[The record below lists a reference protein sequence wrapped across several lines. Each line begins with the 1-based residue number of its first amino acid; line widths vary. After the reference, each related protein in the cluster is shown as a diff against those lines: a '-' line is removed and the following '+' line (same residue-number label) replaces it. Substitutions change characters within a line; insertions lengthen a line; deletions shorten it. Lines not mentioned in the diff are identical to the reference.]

1 MKTRAYGKINL
12 GLRVLRKRPDGYHDI
27 ETVFHQVDIADEL
40 TFRLHERDVIFSTTH
55 PDLANDRTNL
65 CLRAAHLLRDLTGIQ
80 DGAEI
85 MLAKNI
91 PLGAGLGGGS
101 ADAASTLKSL
111 RALWNLDISDDELRT
126 LAVSLGSDVPFFLN
140 GGSAYAT
147 SRGEHLEPLRLGL
160 PYWIIVVT
168 PPIHVSTATAYNN
181 LRRTSE
187 HMSLVDFKSV
197 LLNHLHEPEVLASKL
212 VNDFE
217 PVVFGLHPEIRD
229 LKQAMLRHG
238 AEVALLTGSG
248 SSVFALT
255 KSEATA
261 HALMRNL
268 EPLGRVFVTKPFFSP
283 THQPTPPFSEA

>member
-12 GLRVLRKRPDGYHDI
+12 GLRVLRKRSDGYHDI

-65 CLRAAHLLRDLTGIQ
+65 CLRAARLLRDLTGIQ
-80 DGAEI
+80 DGVEI
-85 MLAKNI
+85 TLAKNI

-101 ADAASTLKSL
+101 ADAAVTLKSL
-111 RALWNLDISDDELRT
+111 RALWNLDISDAELHT
-126 LAVSLGSDVPFFLN
+126 LAVSLGSDVPFFLD

-147 SRGEHLEPLRLGL
+147 SRGEQLEPLRLGL

-168 PPIHVSTATAYNN
+168 PPIHVSTATAYKN
-181 LRRTSE
+181 LRRTAEQASP
-187 HMSLVDFKSV
+187 VDFKSV
-197 LLNHLHEPEVLASKL
+197 LMKHLHEPQLLAARL

-217 PVVFGLHPEIRD
+217 PVVFELHPEIRD
-229 LKQAMLRHG
+229 LKETMLRLG
-238 AEVALLTGSG
+238 AEAALLTGSG

-255 KSEATA
+255 KSETTA
-261 HALMRNL
+261 HTLMKEL
-268 EPLGRVFVTKPFFSP
+268 ESLGRVFVTKPFFSP
-283 THQPTPPFSEA
+283 TNQSSPPPSEA